1 MSIINMTLSASL
13 MIIMIELLRRLTI
26 DKLPKKLFLA
36 LWTVTV
42 LRLVVPFSLPFRYSA
57 QSGIFRLITAATGHN
72 FSALEGGGG
81 SGPFSAVN
89 ASDHAAAAIGADA
102 SASAGA
108 AGTAGAGSDIAA
120 GAAGT
125 LDAGAGEIITG
136 GYIHYTLILFCIWLV
151 GLMAAV
157 LYFSVRYIRS
167 VRKFRESVPAD
178 DALAKQLASEMHI
191 RRRITVRESD
201 YIRSPLA
208 YKLFR
213 PVILI
218 PKNMSDM
225 LSEEQMTY
233 IYTHELVHIR
243 RFDIVVKFLCTAAVC
258 LHWFNPL
265 VWILY
270 LLLDRDMELACDE
283 TAIRILGSSSRSDYA
298 MTLVRFAEFRGSSTV
313 YSSFSKNALTERVSA
328 VMKKSSSSPFAVTSA
343 FVLFLAVVLAF
354 GTSASLSPRTDSEL
368 DTVTGAAGA
377 LSDGMAQDP
386 FDMDWLTALSDH
398 VSEGAVSDEREAGQ
412 KSEDRG
418 AATGRNDTSA
428 NAPNRVSNT
437 GVQSNNAGGTQP
449 VSGTQAENGTSVS
462 SASPGNLYVY
472 NPNGDNLYL
481 GDSGSGSENEGGTVS
496 GGSSA
501 SPGNLKTYD

>member
-1 MSIINMTLSASL
+1 MSIINMKLSASL

-42 LRLVVPFSLPFRYSA
+42 LRLIIPFSLPFRYSV
-57 QSGIFRLITAATGHN
+57 QSGIFRLLTAATGRS
-72 FSALEGGGG
+72 FGTLDSGG
-81 SGPFSAVN
+81 SSDAFAMRGVSGPT
-89 ASDHAAAAIGADA
+89 AAAIGADS
-102 SASAGA
+102 SASSGA
-108 AGTAGAGSDIAA
+108 AGTAGADSDIAA

-125 LDAGAGEIITG
+125 LDAGAGEIING

-167 VRKFRESVPAD
+167 VHKFRESVPAD
-178 DALAKQLASEMHI
+178 DALAKRLASEMHI
-191 RRRITVRESD
+191 RRKITVRESD

-270 LLLDRDMELACDE
+270 FLLDRDMELACDE

-298 MTLVRFAEFRGSSTV
+298 MTLVRFAEFRGSSAV
-313 YSSFSKNALTERVSA
+313 YSSFSKNALTERVAA
-328 VMKKSSSSPFAVTSA
+328 VMKKSPSSPLAVTSA
-343 FVLFLAVVLAF
+343 FVLFLAMVLAF

-368 DTVTGAAGA
+368 DSVTGAAGT
-377 LSDGMAQDP
+377 LSAVMAQDL
-386 FDMDWLTALSDH
+386 FDMDWLKAFSDN
-398 VSEGAVSDEREAGQ
+398 VPEGAGSDGGSTGQESDNRSRGTERN
-412 KSEDRG
+412 SI
-418 AATGRNDTSA
+418 SA
-428 NAPNRVSNT
+428 SASNRVPNA
-437 GVQSNNAGGTQP
+437 GAQSNAAGGTQP
-449 VSGTQAENGTSVS
+449 INIQQAENGTSAS
-462 SASPGNLYVY
+462 SASPGNLHVY

-481 GDSGSGSENEGGTVS
+481 GDSGSGSENEGGAVS